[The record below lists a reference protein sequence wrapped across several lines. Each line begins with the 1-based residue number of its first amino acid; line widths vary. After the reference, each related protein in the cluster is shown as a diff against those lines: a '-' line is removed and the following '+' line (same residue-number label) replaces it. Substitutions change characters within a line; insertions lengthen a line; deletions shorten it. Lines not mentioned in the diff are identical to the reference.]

1 MNLSEARRQKDVRQ
15 NGSEQKCE
23 GDPVPSRCSSPERQM
38 AAYTDPL
45 ALCMNVQA
53 EKILKNFIRSG
64 EFRAVTV
71 ITSEPAA
78 PNRLALKRTTT
89 SSGSWF
95 FGCHRLHGSL

>member
-1 MNLSEARRQKDVRQ
+1 
-15 NGSEQKCE
+15 
-23 GDPVPSRCSSPERQM
+23 M

-45 ALCMNVQA
+45 ALWTNVQA
-53 EKILKNFIRSG
+53 EKILKTFIRSG

-71 ITSEPAA
+71 ITSEHAA

-89 SSGSWF
+89 SSGSLF